1 MLYYV
6 YSLYCAQASGHV
18 HNLNVFQPKKRGSR
32 ACVDVLGAPCSGL
45 KVLLCQLFLLL
56 LLFLGLWSVVRRR
69 DTSMGRVS
77 SLFATA
83 RPSGTSGSESA
94 YFPQASSVW
103 QRTGKLRLKRTERE
117 KTYDLCQP
125 LSLPEHMSSEPS
137 TGRAPY
143 HTRTHCGRRTYAS

>member
-18 HNLNVFQPKKRGSR
+18 HNVFQRKKRGVR

-69 DTSMGRVS
+69 DMGRVS

-83 RPSGTSGSESA
+83 AVRDRVRVCITGMPVNPFFGLGNEHAKSDQTPRGKHIRLMST
-94 YFPQASSVW
+94 FVTT
-103 QRTGKLRLKRTERE
+103 RT
-117 KTYDLCQP
+117 YVV
-125 LSLPEHMSSEPS
+125 
-137 TGRAPY
+137 RAK